1 MLFAPTAGFE
11 GVFPNRLLA
20 VEVPIV
26 EPAGLENMFPKPV
39 EVPEVE
45 AEGLKLNP
53 FEAEAAVELAGL
65 SSVLDSG
72 AASDALLGVNDGAGV
87 PNKVLLVWAGEAET
101 KLTDPTGLLVADAK
115 LKGCDGE
122 LEAAFGSLV
131 FGKEKAGIGAGLLL
145 SGWSEPLAGAGFG
158 VD

>member
-53 FEAEAAVELAGL
+53 FEAEVNR
-65 SSVLDSG
+65 STSWTFRI
-72 AASDALLGVNDGAGV
+72 LL
-87 PNKVLLVWAGEAET
+87 T
-101 KLTDPTGLLVADAK
+101 
-115 LKGCDGE
+115 
-122 LEAAFGSLV
+122 
-131 FGKEKAGIGAGLLL
+131 
-145 SGWSEPLAGAGFG
+145 
-158 VD
+158 